1 MNKRTLA
8 AEYANHSEAIFKC
21 PVCNSSMRV
30 FELKSLICS
39 NNHTFDFAKQGYI
52 NLMTHPVKNKYSRK
66 LFEARRKLIAEA
78 GFFEPL
84 SQAITEIVYKHV
96 DINKKS
102 LSLIDMGCGEGSHLF
117 NICKSIR
124 SKYQKIITG
133 IGVDISKE
141 GILEASKSYTNKIWT
156 VGDLANTPFMNEQ
169 FDVMLNIL
177 SPSNYN
183 EFNRVLKADGLL
195 IKVVPQSSYL
205 KELREIIFNQPEK
218 QSYSNTDTV
227 IRFNENFQMV
237 DNSRVSYTVPLDKL
251 SIQSLVEMTPLSW
264 EAPKEEVK
272 SFLNGDTTQIT
283 VALEILIGKKQ

>member
-8 AEYANHSEAIFKC
+8 AEYASHSEAIFKC

-66 LFEARRKLIAEA
+66 LFEARRKLIAED

-84 SQAITEIVYKHV
+84 SQAITEIIYKHV

-102 LSLIDMGCGEGSHLF
+102 LSLIDMGCGEGSHLL
-117 NICKSIR
+117 NICESIR

-133 IGVDISKE
+133 VGIDISKE
-141 GILEASKSYTNKIWT
+141 GILEASKSYANKIWT

-272 SFLNGDTTQIT
+272 SFLDGDTTQIT

>member
-8 AEYANHSEAIFKC
+8 AEYASHSEAIFKC

-30 FELKSLICS
+30 FELKNLICS
-39 NNHTFDFAKQGYI
+39 NNHTFDFSKQGYI
-52 NLMTHPVKNKYSRK
+52 NLMSHPVKSMYNRS
-66 LFEARRKLIAEA
+66 LFQARRKLITEA

-84 SQAITEIVYKHV
+84 IQAIAEMIYKHAA
-96 DINKKS
+96 IERES
-102 LSLIDMGCGEGSHLF
+102 LSLIDTGCGEGSHLF
-117 NICKSIR
+117 NICESIR
-124 SKYQKIITG
+124 SKYQKTVTG
-133 IGVDISKE
+133 VGIDISKE
-141 GILEASKSYTNKIWT
+141 GILEASKSYANKIWT

-169 FDVMLNIL
+169 FDVILNIL

-195 IKVVPQSSYL
+195 IKVVPQTSYL

-227 IRFNENFQMV
+227 VRFNENFQMV
-237 DNSRVSYTVPLDKL
+237 DNSRISYTLLLDKL

-264 EAPKEEVK
+264 EAPKEQVK
-272 SFLNGDTTQIT
+272 SFLDEDTTQIT
-283 VALEILIGKKQ
+283 VDLEILIGKKR